1 SNTVERFLLR
11 SLHGGSSRFHFHIA
25 FDCRATG
32 SDLFPVHFND
42 ASIACLEWSER
53 FIIANLRDKIIR
65 RIQYIKQVLSWFGK
79 MIFSINS
86 NDIILLVFYGNFSLF
101 MVCDYCYFLYEML
114 ILGIFYTVF
123 SFYINVVSNYLIIY
137 NYDYIYIVFL
147 YNFYIFMVCEN
158 CFFLYETFIFVIFF
172 AGFSIFMN
180 VGLSKLIV

>member
-1 SNTVERFLLR
+1 TDIAPGIVALASAVVICTSGSLQRRLFCHTVERFLLR
-11 SLHGGSSRFHFHIA
+11 SLPGASSRFPFHIA

-86 NDIILLVFYGNFSLF
+86 NDI
-101 MVCDYCYFLYEML
+101 M
-114 ILGIFYTVF
+114 
-123 SFYINVVSNYLIIY
+123 
-137 NYDYIYIVFL
+137 
-147 YNFYIFMVCEN
+147 
-158 CFFLYETFIFVIFF
+158 
-172 AGFSIFMN
+172 
-180 VGLSKLIV
+180 